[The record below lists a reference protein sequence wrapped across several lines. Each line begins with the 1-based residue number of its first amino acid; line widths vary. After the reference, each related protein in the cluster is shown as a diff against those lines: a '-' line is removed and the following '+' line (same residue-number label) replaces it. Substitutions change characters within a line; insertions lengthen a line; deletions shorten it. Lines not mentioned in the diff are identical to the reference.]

1 LNIALFSGD
10 LNYTI
15 TQLQTIFQKLYL
27 INVLNPEKKIT
38 FSSKLWIYGRNMFPT
53 YGHQVFFKE
62 VWQYFF
68 LRNANRMSSYNRL
81 TIKFML

>member
-10 LNYTI
+10 LNY

-38 FSSKLWIYGRNMFPT
+38 FLDLWEEHVSNLWSSSIF
-53 YGHQVFFKE
+53 
-62 VWQYFF
+62 
-68 LRNANRMSSYNRL
+68 
-81 TIKFML
+81 

>member
-10 LNYTI
+10 LNY